1 MFSLFGSGIGR
12 GIAIGKAYLLK
23 NSEIEIPELKLQKNQ
38 IKTEVSRFNSAV
50 LDTEKHYQL
59 MLAKL
64 PKNAPKES
72 AAFIEAHKMMLRDP
86 LLVNESIKIIKS
98 EQVNAEYALKIQSNN
113 LIKVFEQM
121 KDPYLRNK
129 KVDVQ
134 HITNRLLRNLLDI
147 VSHELDEFNNED
159 LSGRIIISKDLS
171 PAETMFIKQRKVV
184 AFVTDLGSQI
194 SHTAIIAR
202 SFKLPAVVGLHG
214 ASRYINNDD
223 LLIIDG
229 KRGIVL
235 INPDEKVLRQYRSIQ
250 RRILARQK
258 ELQSLIK
265 RPSKTLDGK
274 KIKLLANIE
283 SAKDLREVKRVNAAG
298 IGLYRTEYLFMNR
311 VKAPSENE
319 QYKAYKS
326 IIAKLG
332 NKPIVIRTLDIGGDK
347 QLSFNYPQKKSSE
360 SPLGLRAVRLCLNNM
375 ELFIP
380 QLRAILRASA
390 YGKVSIMIPM
400 ISNID
405 EVNQVL
411 NLIKQTKLDLKAEGI
426 AFDKNTPIGGMI
438 EVPAAAIMAD
448 MFAEKLDFLSIGT
461 NDLIQYTLAIDRVD
475 DAVNYLY
482 DPSHPAVLRLIKHV
496 IAAGKRANIPVSLCG
511 EMAGNIKYTR
521 LLLGLGLNNYSMDA
535 NYLLDVKE
543 SVLNTNT
550 GKLKYQLNKILNANN
565 PSQARDRL
573 RKLNKVSLP
582 RQSREITTLH

>member
-23 NSEIEIPELKLQKNQ
+23 NSEIEIPKLTLKKNQ
-38 IKTEVSRFNSAV
+38 LKTEVSRFNAAV

-59 MLAKL
+59 ILSEL

-86 LLVNESIKIIKS
+86 LLVDESIKIIRS
-98 EQVNAEYALKIQSNN
+98 EQVNAELALRTQANT
-113 LIKVFEQM
+113 LIKVFEKM
-121 KDPYLRNK
+121 EDPYLRNK

-134 HITNRLLRNLLDI
+134 HITNRLLRNLLGI
-147 VSHELDEFNNED
+147 VSHDLDEFNDED

-202 SFKLPAVVGLHG
+202 SLKLPAVVGLHG
-214 ASRYINNDD
+214 ASRYVNDDD
-223 LLIIDG
+223 LLIVDG
-229 KRGIVL
+229 KRGVVL

-250 RRILARQK
+250 RRIRQRQK
-258 ELQSLIK
+258 ELQTLIK
-265 RPSKTLDGK
+265 RPSKTLNGK

-283 SAKDLREVKRVNAAG
+283 STKDLREVNRVNASG

-311 VKAPSENE
+311 SNAPSENE
-319 QYKAYKS
+319 QYKAYKR
-326 IIAKLG
+326 IISGLG

-347 QLSFNYPQKKSSE
+347 QLDFNYSQKKSSE
-360 SPLGLRAVRLCLNNM
+360 SPLGLRAIRLCLNNM
-375 ELFIP
+375 DFFIP

-411 NLIKQTKLDLKAEGI
+411 GVIKQTKLDLKTEGI
-426 AFDKNTPIGGMI
+426 AFDNKIQIGGMI

-482 DPSHPAVLRLIKHV
+482 DPTHPAVLRLIKHV
-496 IAAGKRANIPVSLCG
+496 INAGKKANIPVSLCG
-511 EMAGNIKYTR
+511 EMAGNTKYTR

-535 NYLLDVKE
+535 NYLLNVKE
-543 SVLNTNT
+543 SVLNTDT
-550 GKLKYQLNKILNANN
+550 SKLKYQVNKILSSSN

-573 RKLNKVSLP
+573 AKLNQNSQPHHPRELTSL
-582 RQSREITTLH
+582 H

>member
-1 MFSLFGSGIGR
+1 VFSLFGSGIGR

-23 NSEIEIPELKLQKNQ
+23 NSEIEIPKLTLKKNQ
-38 IKTEVSRFNSAV
+38 LKTEVSRFNAAV

-59 MLAKL
+59 ILSEL

-86 LLVNESIKIIKS
+86 LLVDESIKIIRS
-98 EQVNAEYALKIQSNN
+98 EQVNAELALRTQANT
-113 LIKVFEQM
+113 LIKVFEKM
-121 KDPYLRNK
+121 EDPYLRNK

-134 HITNRLLRNLLDI
+134 HITNRLLRNLLGI
-147 VSHELDEFNNED
+147 VSHDLDEFNDED

-202 SFKLPAVVGLHG
+202 SLKLPAVVGLHG
-214 ASRYINNDD
+214 ASRYINDDD
-223 LLIIDG
+223 LLIVDG
-229 KRGIVL
+229 KRGVVL
-235 INPDEKVLRQYRSIQ
+235 INPDEKVLRQFRSIQ
-250 RRILARQK
+250 RRIRQRQK
-258 ELQSLIK
+258 ELQTLIK
-265 RPSKTLDGK
+265 RPSKTLNGK

-283 SAKDLREVKRVNAAG
+283 STKDLREVNRVNASG

-311 VKAPSENE
+311 SNAPSENE
-319 QYKAYKS
+319 QYKAYKR
-326 IIAKLG
+326 IISGLG

-347 QLSFNYPQKKSSE
+347 QLDFNYSQKKSSE
-360 SPLGLRAVRLCLNNM
+360 SPLGLRAIRLCLNNM
-375 ELFIP
+375 DFFIP

-411 NLIKQTKLDLKAEGI
+411 GVIKQTKLDLKTEGI
-426 AFDKNTPIGGMI
+426 AFDNKIQIGGMI

-482 DPSHPAVLRLIKHV
+482 DPTHPAVLRLIKHV
-496 IAAGKRANIPVSLCG
+496 INAGKKANIPVSLCG
-511 EMAGNIKYTR
+511 EMAGNTKYTR

-535 NYLLDVKE
+535 NYLLNVKE
-543 SVLNTNT
+543 SVLNTDT
-550 GKLKYQLNKILNANN
+550 SKLKYQVNKILSSSN

-573 RKLNKVSLP
+573 AKLNQNSQPHHPRELTSL
-582 RQSREITTLH
+582 H